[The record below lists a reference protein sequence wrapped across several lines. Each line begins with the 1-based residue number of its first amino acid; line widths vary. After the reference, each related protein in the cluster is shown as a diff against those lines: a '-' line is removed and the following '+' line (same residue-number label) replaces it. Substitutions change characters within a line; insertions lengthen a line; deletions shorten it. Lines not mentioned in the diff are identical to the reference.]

1 MKDYRFGPYL
11 LCNEHMLYRDK
22 RLLSVPPKELA
33 VLNLL
38 LQHAGKLVT
47 KHDIIRRV
55 WHSDNVTDESLT
67 RCIYN
72 LRKILK
78 ESSKL
83 RYIETIYGKGYRFIC
98 PIVHSPG
105 NSDDGDGLDGNVIAL
120 YPFKGEE
127 ETLLSTLNAIPDL
140 STMLA
145 QKGFVMMSSNLT
157 SMLSEDDHGYAF
169 LREAG
174 AHYFLSGKRQCF
186 EEKML
191 LCVELVYSNTLQ
203 TAAKQHF
210 IISRDPV
217 KNALA
222 LRHLLDQM
230 LDVVRQEKNKQ
241 FAQTIKSVAGNELML
256 RSASVPPPL
265 FNINHDAH
273 RTHTSICDDRFDAP
287 TLYDLV
293 GCYLALSAL
302 NVIEQVK
309 ATEIILKIIEKI
321 IITDPGS
328 EQAVLLRTVFCP
340 EMADSRA
347 SELQIALILS
357 PGTAKIYYFYAC
369 HLVVEGEIH
378 RAKSHLDMAIALKPD
393 YFSAHILLVIVRF
406 LLEEHDAALDYA
418 ISLKYRESSC
428 DIILDAL
435 LVILFHKREKYHEC
449 EQALSAIRHHRYHC
463 ELVDTIY
470 VWLNRCRAHARPFQR
485 VIQVSEGEGK
495 EVKQEI
501 QAQS

>member
-11 LCNEHMLYRDK
+11 LCDEHMLYRDK
-22 RLLSVPPKELA
+22 RLLRVPPKELA

-47 KHDIIRRV
+47 KHEIIRGV

-72 LRKILK
+72 LRKILR

-98 PIVHSPG
+98 PIVHSPCD
-105 NSDDGDGLDGNVIAL
+105 SDVRDVFEKEVIAL
-120 YPFKGEE
+120 YPLKGEE
-127 ETLLSTLNAIPDL
+127 GVLLSILNAIPDL
-140 STMLA
+140 SAVLS

-157 SMLSEDDHGYAF
+157 SMLSEDDPGYAF

-174 AHYFLSGKRQCF
+174 AHYFLSGTCQCI
-186 EEKML
+186 EGKVL
-191 LCVELVYSNTLQ
+191 LCIELVYSNTLQ
-203 TAAKQHF
+203 VAAKHQF

-217 KNALA
+217 KNALT
-222 LRHLLDQM
+222 LRHSLARM
-230 LDVVRQEKNKQ
+230 LDNVREEKNKH
-241 FAQTIKSVAGNELML
+241 FAQSIKKVAGNELAL
-256 RSASVPPPL
+256 RSASSPPPL
-265 FNINHDAH
+265 FNVNHDAH
-273 RTHTSICDDRFDAP
+273 CTPTSNRDHRFDAP

-293 GCYLALSAL
+293 GCYVALSAL
-302 NVIEQVK
+302 DVIEQAK

-328 EQAVLLRTVFCP
+328 EQAVLMRTVFGP
-340 EMADSRA
+340 DMAESRA
-347 SELQIALILS
+347 SELHIALILS
-357 PGTAKIYYFYAC
+357 PGAAGVYYFYAC
-369 HLVVEGEIH
+369 YLLIEGKLES
-378 RAKSHLDMAIALKPD
+378 AKSHLDMAIALKPD

-406 LLEEHDAALDYA
+406 LLEEHEAALDYA
-418 ISLKYRESSC
+418 VSLKYRESSC

-435 LVILFHKREKYHEC
+435 LVILFHKREKFHEC
-449 EQALSAIRHHRYHC
+449 EQALSAIKPHRYHC

-470 VWLNRCRAHARPFQR
+470 VWLNRCRAHARPLGS
-485 VIQVSEGEGK
+485 VIHVSESSASEEKGF
-495 EVKQEI
+495 
-501 QAQS
+501 